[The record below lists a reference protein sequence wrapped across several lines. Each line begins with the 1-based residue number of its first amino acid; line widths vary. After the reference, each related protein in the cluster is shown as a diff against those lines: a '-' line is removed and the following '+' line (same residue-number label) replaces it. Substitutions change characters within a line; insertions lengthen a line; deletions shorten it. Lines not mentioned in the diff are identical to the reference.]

1 MDDLQPLLLLLLLST
16 FVFCLF
22 ILNKRSK
29 NARSSKT
36 LPLPPGPKK
45 LPIIGNMHQL
55 AGGGPL
61 LPHQRLMEMA
71 KKYGPLMYLQLG
83 AVPTLIISSPEM
95 AKEALKTHDAI
106 FADRPYFISSSVM
119 SYDSKN
125 IVFAPYGDY
134 WRQLRRICIQELLS
148 PKRVQ
153 SFRSIRE
160 DEIQNL
166 VRWMRTQAGK
176 QINFTKKIF
185 DLTYSVTARA
195 AFGKIVKRQDEFVDL
210 MTENFR
216 ISGGF
221 DLGDMY
227 PSLPILSR
235 LSGYRPKLEKL
246 HKQSDEILQGIIDD
260 HVENP
265 NTDLSHEDLVDVL
278 LRIRKAGDL
287 DVPLTD
293 AHIKAVLLDIFTAGS
308 ETSSTTVGWAM
319 SEMLKQPIIL
329 KRAQEEVRKVFKE
342 KGKMDET
349 TLEELHFLR
358 AVIKETLRLHPPVA
372 LLVPKQNSESCNI
385 NGYHIPAK
393 MKVLVNAY
401 AIGRDA
407 NYWTNAE
414 RFDPQRF
421 LEAKIDFKGNDFG
434 FIPFGAGRRICPGIT
449 FAMFNLELPLS
460 QLLCHFDWA
469 LPDGKASEE
478 LDMAEGPGF
487 TVGRL
492 TDLVLVPTTPHYYDN

>member
-1 MDDLQPLLLLLLLST
+1 MDLQPLPILFLTTS
-16 FVFCLF
+16 VFILF
-22 ILNKRSK
+22 IVINMRRKAKTTS
-29 NARSSKT
+29 T

-55 AGGGPL
+55 TGGPL
-61 LPHQRLMEMA
+61 LPHQTLREMA

-83 AVPTLIISSPEM
+83 AVPTLIISSPDM
-95 AKEALKTHDAI
+95 AKEALKTHDAN

-160 DEIQNL
+160 EEIQTL
-166 VRWMRTQAGK
+166 VRWVKGQAGK
-176 QINFTKKIF
+176 PINFTKKIF
-185 DLTYSVTARA
+185 DLTYGVTARA
-195 AFGKIVKRQDEFVDL
+195 AFGKIVKRQDEFVEL

-227 PSLPILSR
+227 PSWPILSR
-235 LSGYRPKLEKL
+235 LSGYRPALEKL

-265 NTDLSHEDLVDVL
+265 NDTNLAHEDLVDVL
-278 LRIRKAGDL
+278 LRIRKADNL
-287 DVPLTD
+287 DIPLTD
-293 AHIKAVLLDIFTAGS
+293 EHIKAVMVDIFTAGS

-319 SEMLKQPIIL
+319 SEMLKQPSLL
-329 KRAQEEVRKVFKE
+329 KRAQEEVRRVFKE

-349 TLEELHFLR
+349 TLDELHFLR
-358 AVIKETLRLHPPVA
+358 AVIKETLRLHPPVV
-372 LLVPKQNSESCNI
+372 LLVPKQNCESCTI

-407 NYWTNAE
+407 EYWPEAE
-414 RFDPQRF
+414 KFIPQRF
-421 LEAKIDFKGNDFG
+421 LDAKIDFKGNDFG

-460 QLLCHFDWA
+460 QLLCHFDWS
-469 LPDGKASEE
+469 LPDGKPSEE
-478 LDMAEGPGF
+478 LDMTEGPGF

-492 TDLVLVPTTPHYYDN
+492 TDLILVPTPHYDNGV

>member
-1 MDDLQPLLLLLLLST
+1 MDLQFLLLSI
-16 FVFCLF
+16 FLMLIFF
-22 ILNKRSK
+22 ISITLRSNKK
-29 NARSSKT
+29 KARSST
-36 LPLPPGPKK
+36 LPLPPGPKR

-55 AGGGPL
+55 SGGPL
-61 LPHQRLMEMA
+61 LPRQMLRELA

-83 AVPTLIISSPEM
+83 EVPTLIISSPEM
-95 AKEALKTHDAI
+95 AKEALKTHDAV

-134 WRQLRRICIQELLS
+134 WRQLRRICVQELLS

-166 VRWMRTQAGK
+166 VKWMRAQAGK
-176 QINFTKKIF
+176 PINFTKKIF

-235 LSGYRPKLEKL
+235 LSGYRPALEKL
-246 HKQSDEILQGIIDD
+246 HKRSDEILQGIIDD

-265 NTDLSHEDLVDVL
+265 NADASHEDLVDVL

-319 SEMLKQPIIL
+319 SEMLKQPSII

-342 KGKMDET
+342 RGRMDET
-349 TLEELHFLR
+349 TLDELHYLR

-372 LLVPKQNSESCNI
+372 LLVPKQNSESCEI
-385 NGYHIPAK
+385 NGYYIPAK

-401 AIGRDA
+401 AIGRDS
-407 NYWTNAE
+407 NYWTDAE

-421 LEAKIDFKGNDFG
+421 LDAKIDFKGMDFG

-460 QLLCHFDWA
+460 QLLCYFDWS
-469 LPDGKASEE
+469 LPDGKPSEE

-492 TDLVLVPTTPHYYDN
+492 TDLVLVPAPCYDP

>member
-1 MDDLQPLLLLLLLST
+1 MDFQHVQFLLLST
-16 FVFCLF
+16 VVFIIFF
-22 ILNKRSK
+22 IYILRNNRSRGK
-29 NARSSKT
+29 AKGGSST
-36 LPLPPGPKK
+36 TGRLPLPPGPKR

-55 AGGGPL
+55 ARGPL
-61 LPHQRLMEMA
+61 LPHQQLRELA
-71 KKYGPLMYLQLG
+71 KQYGPLMYLQLG
-83 AVPTLIISSPEM
+83 EVPTLVISSPEM

-125 IVFAPYGDY
+125 ISFAPYGDY

-160 DEIQNL
+160 GEIRNL
-166 VRWMRTQAGK
+166 KV
-176 QINFTKKIF
+176 F
-185 DLTYSVTARA
+185 DQTYNVTARA
-195 AFGKIVKRQDEFVDL
+195 AFGKKVKRQDEFISL

-227 PSLPILSR
+227 PSFPILSR
-235 LSGYRPKLEKL
+235 LSGYRPALEKL
-246 HKQSDEILQGIIDD
+246 HKQSDEILQMIIDD
-260 HVENP
+260 HVQNP
-265 NTDLSHEDLVDVL
+265 NPHASHEDLVDVI

-287 DVPLTD
+287 NVPLTD
-293 AHIKAVLLDIFTAGS
+293 AHIKAVLLDIFSAGS

-319 SEMLKQPIIL
+319 SEMLKQPSVM
-329 KRAQEEVRKVFKE
+329 KRAQEEVRRVFEE
-342 KGKMDET
+342 KGRMDESA
-349 TLEELHFLR
+349 LEELHYLR

-372 LLVPKQNSESCNI
+372 LLVPKQNTDSCEI

-401 AIGRDA
+401 AIGRDPD
-407 NYWTNAE
+407 YWTDAE
-414 RFDPQRF
+414 KFDPQRF
-421 LEAKIDFKGNDFG
+421 MDSKIDFKGMDFG

-449 FAMFNLELPLS
+449 FASFNLELPLS
-460 QLLCHFDWA
+460 NLLCHFDWS
-469 LPDGKASEE
+469 LPGEE
-478 LDMAEGPGF
+478 LDMTEGPGF
-487 TVGRL
+487 TAVRL
-492 TDLVLVPTTPHYYDN
+492 TDLVVVPTPHYHQS